1 MGLSGL
7 EPEEAFKKLGREDLI
22 KSYRDHGDQLEF
34 DPRITRIG
42 RFMRKYSMDE
52 LPQLMNVLKGD
63 ISLIGP
69 RALVAYELDQY
80 SKKSLILSVRSGLT
94 GLAQI
99 SGVRDLSFLER
110 RQLDLYYVEN
120 WTFWGDV
127 VILFKTFWVVLRH
140 KGRS

>member
-1 MGLSGL
+1 
-7 EPEEAFKKLGREDLI
+7 
-22 KSYRDHGDQLEF
+22 
-34 DPRITRIG
+34 
-42 RFMRKYSMDE
+42 MDVV
-52 LPQLMNVLKGD
+52 PQLMNVLKGD
-63 ISLIGP
+63 SSLFGP